1 MGKQLGGG
9 WNGGAG
15 GRPSDYKP
23 DIVERICHLVAT
35 EPHGIPALCAKYSD
49 LPNPDTI
56 YSWVSRFPEFSDK
69 FYSAKRLQAT
79 VLVEHTANL
88 INTIERGH
96 DKDGNAK
103 IDAGILGQ
111 AKLQADYNKWQAAR
125 LAPKVWGE
133 NKQIE
138 DLQQANSQVQ
148 TELAAL
154 RAELAEK
161 NKREY

>member
-1 MGKQLGGG
+1 MGCPTKYT
-9 WNGGAG
+9 
-15 GRPSDYKP
+15 PE
-23 DIVERICHLVAT
+23 IVERICELIAT
-35 EPHGIPALCAKYSD
+35 EPHGVPGLCKKYSD
-49 LPNPDTI
+49 LPNQDTI
-56 YSWVSRFPEFSDK
+56 YSWIRTYPDFSDK
-69 FYSAKRLQAT
+69 FYTAKRLQAS
-79 VLVEHTANL
+79 VLVEHTADL
-88 INTIERGH
+88 INKIERGF

-111 AKLQADYNKWQAAR
+111 AKLQADFNKWQAAR

-138 DLQQANSQVQ
+138 DLQLANSQVQ
-148 TELAAL
+148 AELATL